1 MEQLT
6 FEEAYAQL
14 ETVVG
19 ALRDGQMPLDQ
30 ALKHYQEGIQLVQHC
45 NELLQNAQLT
55 VQQLQVA
62 ADGSLSLNEVDL

>member
-19 ALRDGQMPLDQ
+19 ALRDGQMPLEQ
-30 ALKHYQEGIQLVQHC
+30 ALKRYQEGIQLVQHC

-62 ADGSLSLNEVDL
+62 ADGSLSLESVDL

>member
-14 ETVVG
+14 ETVLGV
-19 ALRDGQMPLDQ
+19 LRDGQMPLEQ
-30 ALKHYQEGIQLVQHC
+30 ALKRYQEGIQLVQHC
-45 NELLQNAQLT
+45 NALLQNAQLT

-62 ADGSLSLNEVDL
+62 ADGSLSLESVDL

>member
-1 MEQLT
+1 MEQLS

-30 ALKHYQEGIQLVQHC
+30 ALERFKRE
-45 NELLQNAQLT
+45 
-55 VQQLQVA
+55 
-62 ADGSLSLNEVDL
+62 